1 MKSTIN
7 NDQIFNSYDEAH
19 KYSLTIPW
27 KLSLCNTGES
37 CWCRIILPSEKI
49 FYTNHSKDE
58 KAQEFEWIIS
68 DGSVDKETAEYLV
81 NLHNYSLELK
91 LTMSDDINKP
101 EPMGWAVM
109 QPDSYRVFVSYDQ
122 ALEHRED
129 CAGGDIVPL
138 YKQVEVLLNEEQKQA
153 IQYFIDDSD
162 SYDRVGIK
170 ETKIAADL
178 LRSILQK

>member
-1 MKSTIN
+1 
-7 NDQIFNSYDEAH
+7 
-19 KYSLTIPW
+19 
-27 KLSLCNTGES
+27 
-37 CWCRIILPSEKI
+37 
-49 FYTNHSKDE
+49 
-58 KAQEFEWIIS
+58 
-68 DGSVDKETAEYLV
+68 
-81 NLHNYSLELK
+81 
-91 LTMSDDINKP
+91 
-101 EPMGWAVM
+101 MGWAVM

-138 YKQVEVLLNEEQKQA
+138 YKQVEVFLNEEQKQA

>member
-1 MKSTIN
+1 MKIQNKTEIDLSVEDVKVAIGRYLADTHKIS
-7 NDQIFNSYDEAH
+7 FADEVVMH
-19 KYSLTIPW
+19 
-27 KLSLCNTGES
+27 
-37 CWCRIILPSEKI
+37 
-49 FYTNHSKDE
+49 FH
-58 KAQEFEWIIS
+58 
-68 DGSVDKETAEYLV
+68 V
-81 NLHNYSLELK
+81 
-91 LTMSDDINKP
+91 INKP
-101 EPMGWAVM
+101 IQHPTYISDTV
-109 QPDSYRVFVSYDQ
+109 DKFVFDGVTIIGQ
-122 ALEHRED
+122 NLED